1 MSIMMYAA
9 PFAVLLQAVSII
21 ILHLLANTRHETSTG
36 ILLSVTIPL
45 GMAALTLS
53 VQDPLMP
60 VTLSIISITGLLTI
74 LPILH
79 RYARKGIQ

>member
-1 MSIMMYAA
+1 MTVMMYAA

-21 ILHLLANTRHETSTG
+21 ILHLLANPRHETSTG

-45 GMAALTLS
+45 SVAALTLS

-74 LPILH
+74 LPILR
-79 RYARKGIQ
+79 RYARKGIR

>member
-1 MSIMMYAA
+1 MTVMMYAA
-9 PFAVLLQAVSII
+9 PLAVLLQAVSII
-21 ILHLLANTRHETSTG
+21 ILHLLANHRRETLTG

-45 GMAALTLS
+45 SVAALTLS

-74 LPILH
+74 LPILR
-79 RYARKGIQ
+79 RYARKGTR